1 MVADLEEGQIVTAEP
16 PLKKMKM
23 ISSSSSSMKKRI
35 IYMSFRLR
43 QEGNRFG
50 KWYRV
55 DLSSIEGMENSE
67 SELWPAIHMPDKY
80 PDGFKVVG
88 LESKIYAVGGLNQ
101 WESPKVAMYDTMK
114 GGDWVC
120 KRDMHLPR
128 YRAQV
133 VAFDG
138 NIYAMGN
145 TGRDPALVVP
155 WGEVYNPKQN
165 SWRRLTPPAAV
176 ESSRV
181 RNSTLYLDQQA
192 IIVTTTGGAY
202 IFRPKER
209 ALKRQWKP
217 MVLPPQFARNRETDT
232 MVVVRDI
239 IYMFNDRDGSLYA
252 YDLVNGEGAPP
263 HQVKGEDFQKLISA
277 KYEGGIAFLLYIGNG
292 EFCLIWSLDRD
303 GNSRVNCLR
312 FQISSDWI
320 ALPLAYKVYNVSTA
334 PGYGYLDSLVQLHH

>member
-1 MVADLEEGQIVTAEP
+1 MVADVEDGQIVTAEP

-35 IYMSFRLR
+35 IYMNFRIQ
-43 QEGNRFG
+43 QEDHRFG
-50 KWYRV
+50 RWYCV

-67 SELWPAIHMPDKY
+67 PELWPTIHMPDKY

-88 LESKIYAVGGLNQ
+88 LESKIYAIGGVNQ

-114 GGDWVC
+114 GGEWEC
-120 KRDMHLPR
+120 KREMLLPR
-128 YRAQV
+128 YRPQV

-138 NIYAMGN
+138 NIYAMG
-145 TGRDPALVVP
+145 TKRRDTAPAVP

-165 SWRRLTPPAAV
+165 SWRRLTSPAAV
-176 ESSRV
+176 ENCLLL
-181 RNSTLYLDQQA
+181 NSTFYQDQQA
-192 IIVTTTGGAY
+192 IIVTTSGAAY

-209 ALKRQWKP
+209 ALQRQWNP
-217 MVLPPQFARNRETDT
+217 IVLPLQFGRNLESNT

-239 IYMFNDRDGSLYA
+239 IYMFHVRDRSLYA

-263 HQVKGEDFQKLISA
+263 HQVKGEDFLKLISA
-277 KYEGGIAFLLYIGNG
+277 KYDYSVTFLLYIGNG
-292 EFCLIWSLDRD
+292 EFCLIWSLNLDD
-303 GNSRVNCLR
+303 NSRVHCLR